1 MGKKTKKPGA
11 ERRGNEE
18 FAFDLTPDVR
28 DGRTTRMHQDRM
40 DKLGRVQGERN
51 GGEEGLPKE

>member
-11 ERRGNEE
+11 ERRENEE

-28 DGRTTRMHQDRM
+28 DGRTTRMHPNRSRT
-40 DKLGRVQGERN
+40 LGREQGERN
-51 GGEEGLPKE
+51 GGEEGLPKD